1 MRTSV
6 TTIERYIL
14 DQERNFPHA
23 TGELSNLLYDIALAT
38 KIIAAAIRRAGLVD
52 VLGSAQNRNVQGEDQ
67 QKLDIHANEA
77 LKNAMKHTGRVCVM
91 ASEEDEEIIGI
102 PPEYPAGKY
111 AVLFDPLDGSS
122 NIDVNAPVG
131 TIFSIYRRVSLE
143 GRGTVADVLQ
153 TGNRQVAAGYVIYG
167 SSTMLVYTTG
177 QGVHGF
183 TLDPTIGEFLL
194 SHPDIVTPPV
204 GKYYSVNESHF
215 ARWDKGTQMAV
226 RGFHGDLPELIKGK
240 KKMSIPTEE
249 ICEKDGARMVIKFGR
264 FGQFLACENY
274 PECQNT
280 REVGSKKTADANGA
294 NGEEVEEIPVCELCG
309 REMALKKGR
318 FGSFYGC
325 TGYPECKNIRKIAK
339 GDQKP
344 AAPPVPLDE
353 ICPKDGAHLVRRQGR
368 FGEFISCS
376 NYPKCDYVKRE
387 TLGIKCPKC
396 KDGEIVVKKSRRGKA
411 FYGCSNYPK
420 CDEVYWDKP
429 TDQACPQCGAPHLLE
444 KTTKRDGT
452 VRYCKNEDCD
462 YKMTVETT
470 EVKSD
475 SKAGTESP
483 AA

>member
-1 MRTSV
+1 VQTSV
-6 TTIERYIL
+6 TTIERFIL
-14 DQERNFPHA
+14 DQEERYPEA

-67 QKLDIHANEA
+67 QKLDILANEA

-153 TGNRQVAAGYVIYG
+153 SGNRQVAAGYVIYG

-215 ARWDKGTQMAV
+215 ARWEKGTQMAV

-240 KKMSIPTEE
+240 NSRYIGSLVADFHRNLISGGIFMYPADVKNPRGKLRLLYEANPLAFIVEQAGGLASDGHQSILNVQPTELHQRTPLY
-249 ICEKDGARMVIKFGR
+249 IGSRSAV
-264 FGQFLACENY
+264 LAANEALA
-274 PECQNT
+274 
-280 REVGSKKTADANGA
+280 GKKELVTA
-294 NGEEVEEIPVCELCG
+294 
-309 REMALKKGR
+309 
-318 FGSFYGC
+318 
-325 TGYPECKNIRKIAK
+325 
-339 GDQKP
+339 
-344 AAPPVPLDE
+344 
-353 ICPKDGAHLVRRQGR
+353 
-368 FGEFISCS
+368 
-376 NYPKCDYVKRE
+376 
-387 TLGIKCPKC
+387 
-396 KDGEIVVKKSRRGKA
+396 
-411 FYGCSNYPK
+411 
-420 CDEVYWDKP
+420 
-429 TDQACPQCGAPHLLE
+429 
-444 KTTKRDGT
+444 
-452 VRYCKNEDCD
+452 
-462 YKMTVETT
+462 
-470 EVKSD
+470 
-475 SKAGTESP
+475 
-483 AA
+483 